1 MIDLGKYA
9 ADVVFAYGISLGLIL
24 GLIGLSMYRAKR
36 MKADLAEAE
45 ARIEARQ
52 NNGT

>member
-9 ADVVFAYGISLGLIL
+9 ADVLLAYGISLGLIV

-36 MKADLAEAE
+36 MKADLAAAE
-45 ARIEARQ
+45 SRIETRQ

>member
-9 ADVVFAYGISLGLIL
+9 ADVVLAYGISLGLIV
-24 GLIGLSMYRAKR
+24 GLIAFSMYRAKR
-36 MKADLAEAE
+36 MKADLSAAE

-52 NNGT
+52 NNDT

>member
-9 ADVVFAYGISLGLIL
+9 ADVLLAYGISLGLIVC
-24 GLIGLSMYRAKR
+24 LIGLSMYRAKR
-36 MKADLAEAE
+36 MKADLAAAE